1 VFGAGAQS
9 NSFKSIKTSWMEL
22 SPLKLRVELGEA
34 LSQNKLLQTQLLKL
48 NLRVG
53 DSTSEIKLRN

>member
-1 VFGAGAQS
+1 
-9 NSFKSIKTSWMEL
+9 MEL